1 MTRIELVYR
10 SLITWRKK
18 ILDNLE
24 SYLKVVD
31 GKVNR
36 LQKKVARFESFS
48 KDTASSLKVLDE
60 GMSFAN
66 SETENM
72 KEKMKHW
79 ENSLHEK
86 TARRIESF
94 RERSKH

>member
-1 MTRIELVYR
+1 M
-10 SLITWRKK
+10 
-18 ILDNLE
+18 E

-31 GKVNR
+31 GMVNR
-36 LQKKVARFESFS
+36 LQEKVARFEPFS
-48 KDTASSLKVLDE
+48 KDMASSLKVLDE
-60 GMSFAN
+60 GMSSAN
-66 SETENM
+66 PETENT

-79 ENSLHEK
+79 EKSLHEK